1 MLYLVLQIEDMK
13 KSEVRFIENW
23 KKKIEKGR
31 LRYGFIEGGI
41 FGLLVGILTMLLSLA
56 FDDRSV
62 VFGMQLAY
70 DLIIWVLGGILGYLT
85 IMWEVNMYYYKH
97 FLKKNELED

>member
-1 MLYLVLQIEDMK
+1 MK

-23 KKKIEKGR
+23 KKKIEKGQ

-41 FGLLVGILTMLLSLA
+41 FGLFVGILTMLLSLA

-85 IMWEVNMYYYKH
+85 IMWEVNMYYYKC
-97 FLKKNELED
+97 FLKKRDH